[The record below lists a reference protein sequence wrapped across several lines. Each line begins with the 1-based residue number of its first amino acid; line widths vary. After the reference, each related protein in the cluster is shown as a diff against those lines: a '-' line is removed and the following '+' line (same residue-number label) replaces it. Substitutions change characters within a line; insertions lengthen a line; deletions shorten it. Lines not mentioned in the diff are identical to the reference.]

1 VLGAAVEADAALHTA
16 IDMTQLRRL
25 FDAVA
30 ATAPAQ
36 ALAHTQ
42 LQQLQQQIAAL
53 DAASAP

>member
-1 VLGAAVEADAALHTA
+1 VEADAALHTA